1 MNQDT
6 LFKMLG
12 QWVARGRLRPLDQEF
27 VRFLA
32 QHSPEPDPLVLLS
45 AALCSHQFGRGH
57 PALELRLVEHSPS
70 TQRERLSLP
79 LDAPETPPEWCLQ
92 TWLSQLGDVD
102 AWTQRLRR
110 SPLVSDAD
118 NERMEVRPLVL
129 EGGRLYLRRCWDQEH
144 RVADK
149 IRGYL
154 TERGA
159 FDADPARV
167 EQIRAHLDV
176 LFPQANTQ
184 ADEEIDWQKV
194 AAALAIQQRL
204 SIISG
209 GPGTGKTTVVSKVL
223 ALLQKMAAE
232 AGKTAFIIRLAA
244 PTGKAAARLTESIA
258 SNIRTLPEGFS
269 SAGIPTEVTTL
280 HRLLGAQAHSRHFI
294 HNRNH
299 PLPLDVLVIDEA
311 SMIDLEMMA
320 AILEALPPH
329 ARLILIG
336 DKDQL
341 SSVEAGAVLGHL
353 CQGAHNAYR
362 PNQRQW
368 LAAMTG
374 YPQEKLA
381 EASSSAALIHEHI
394 VILQKSH
401 RFKTESLIGQLAKGI
416 NAGQRRLLAGFEARQ
431 NAELQLMALSDK
443 SDPIWQAIFLNGT
456 CRIADEGKHSGY
468 RTYLEKMRAFDSHRS
483 RDETERDA
491 QAKAILKTFSTFQ
504 VLSALRQ
511 GQWGVEGLNQQI
523 ERVLSQE
530 GLIQRE
536 RWQDWGENNGT
547 GWYAG
552 RPILVTRNDYTL
564 GLMNGDIGITLKFYG
579 DDQSR
584 PSLRVAFLLADG
596 SIKWVQPSRLHD
608 VETVFAMTVH
618 KSQGSEFDHAVLVL
632 PDQANPVLTRELI
645 YTGVTRAKTR
655 LSVILPKPEL
665 FDAAISK
672 RTFRASGLASL
683 LGHS

>member
-1 MNQDT
+1 MNQDS

-32 QHSPEPDPLVLLS
+32 QHSSDPDPLVLFS

-57 PALELRLVEHSPS
+57 PALELNLVELSDS
-70 TQRERLSLP
+70 EQRERLSLP
-79 LDAPETPPEWCLQ
+79 LDGPETPAEWCLQ
-92 TWLSQLGDVD
+92 TWLAQLGHAQ
-102 AWTQRLRR
+102 AWAQRLCD
-110 SPLVSDAD
+110 SPLVSGAPQ
-118 NERMEVRPLVL
+118 EQREVRPLVL
-129 EGGRLYLRRCWDQEH
+129 ENGRLYLRRCWDQEH
-144 RVADK
+144 RVAEK
-149 IRGYL
+149 IRAYL
-154 TERGA
+154 
-159 FDADPARV
+159 ADTASFRMEPARI
-167 EQIRAHLDV
+167 EQVRAHLDV
-176 LFPQANTQ
+176 LFPASSAQSS
-184 ADEEIDWQKV
+184 DEVDWQKV

-223 ALLQKMAAE
+223 ALLQKMAAARGE
-232 AGKTAFIIRLAA
+232 AALLIRLAA

-269 SAGIPTEVTTL
+269 SAGIPKEVTTL

-294 HNRNH
+294 HNANH

-311 SMIDLEMMA
+311 SMIDLEMMS
-320 AILEALPPH
+320 AILDALPPH

-353 CQGAHNAYR
+353 CQGARNAYQPSCR
-362 PNQRQW
+362 DV
-368 LAAMTG
+368 LTAMTG

-381 EASSSAALIHEHI
+381 VAADSAAQIHEHI

-401 RFKTESLIGQLAKGI
+401 RFKAESLIGQLAKGI
-416 NAGQRRLLAGFEARQ
+416 NAGRRRLLNTFASQQ
-431 NAELQLMALSDK
+431 NTELQLMSLSDK
-443 SDPIWQAIFLNGT
+443 SDPMWRAVFLNGA
-456 CRIADEGKHSGY
+456 CQAEDESNSSGY
-468 RTYLEKMRAFDSHRS
+468 RAYLQKMREFENHRS
-483 RDETERDA
+483 HNAAERDA
-491 QAKAILKTFSTFQ
+491 QAKVVLNTFSTFQ
-504 VLSALRQ
+504 VLAALRK
-511 GQWGVEGLNQQI
+511 GPWGVEGLNQHI
-523 ERVLSQE
+523 EGLLSQE

-536 RWQDWGENNGT
+536 RRQDWSENNGA

-564 GLMNGDIGITLKFYG
+564 GLMNGDIGITLKFY
-579 DDQSR
+579 DQGEVR

-618 KSQGSEFDHAVLVL
+618 KSQGSEFDHTVLVL
-632 PDQANPVLTRELI
+632 PDQANPVLTRELV

-655 LSVILPKPEL
+655 LSLILPKPEL

-683 LGHS
+683 LGH